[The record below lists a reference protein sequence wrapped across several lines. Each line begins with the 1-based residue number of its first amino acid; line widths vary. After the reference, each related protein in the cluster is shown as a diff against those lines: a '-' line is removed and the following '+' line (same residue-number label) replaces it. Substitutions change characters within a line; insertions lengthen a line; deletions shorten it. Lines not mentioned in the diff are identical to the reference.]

1 MSQFVIYREKMLEV
15 YLTFLFYSTGCSEI
29 ADIAFLVDASE
40 SMTMKDFETQKEVIK
55 KIAATFDVGPTKSHL
70 GLMTFSSHAQVRVK
84 FRDNLDMRSFQE
96 TVNKLPFAAG
106 GTRFDKAFEEAAK
119 NLFSPSGGVR
129 SHLPKVFVILTDG
142 KQSADYDAVPI
153 EQSVL
158 QLRHLGVR
166 ILALAVGSQVDMN
179 ELLQIVNEPKDIY
192 AVKDF
197 DTLLGN
203 TDEVGKLTCGIVKRP
218 GKLKYINVYVNYP
231 VFTRTRLIQ
240 QGAQNVFNILLFP
253 KVNGNA
259 PKGDR
264 STNLGKYL

>member
-1 MSQFVIYREKMLEV
+1 MSQFDIYREKMLEV
-15 YLTFLFYSTGCSEI
+15 YFTFLFYSTDCSEI

-40 SMTMKDFETQKEVIK
+40 SMTVKDFATQKDVIK

-84 FRDNLDMRSFQE
+84 FRDNLDMRNFQE
-96 TVNKLPFAAG
+96 TVDKLPFAAG

-129 SHLPKVFVILTDG
+129 SHLPKILVILTDG

-166 ILALAVGSQVDMN
+166 ILTLAVGSQVDMN

-197 DTLLGN
+197 DTLLAN

-218 GKLKYINVYVNYP
+218 GKLKYSNLYVSIP
-231 VFTRTRLIQ
+231 
-240 QGAQNVFNILLFP
+240 
-253 KVNGNA
+253 
-259 PKGDR
+259 
-264 STNLGKYL
+264 